1 MSGGANRMG
10 ATRGGNGL
18 RIGLLA
24 LLGAGL
30 VALFVWWWLRTY
42 ERVTETI
49 DLPPQGE
56 AAYNPLYALKQALV
70 ADGRKVDARQRLD
83 LDSHP
88 LRPADTLLML
98 SDPRTLS
105 NEDAARLLGW
115 VERGGHLILAT
126 PPPGNVL
133 NAAEVPLLSELGV
146 VAMDGDPVCH
156 GLQVGKE
163 KPHHEFCHGRR
174 FYFADEDADPDV
186 AALWGDDDSG
196 EYAYARILRG
206 KGSVDL
212 LADLDFL
219 DNERFESVTHAALA
233 RQLLQPNW
241 DAGGTFQLIYRA
253 DMPSLLQLLW
263 RHGWRAIVPAALALL
278 LWLWMRT
285 ERLGPLRPAPA
296 PDRRSLLEH
305 VQASGDHL
313 WRYGRRNLLYGA
325 VHDAF
330 MRRLRQ
336 RDPYAAALEGAAQI
350 DALARRTGLPVAEI
364 EAALRY
370 PRPGDARDFVHR
382 VARLLQL
389 RNRL

>member
-1 MSGGANRMG
+1 MSRGAH
-10 ATRGGNGL
+10 GL
-18 RIGLLA
+18 RIGLLV

-30 VALFVWWWLRTY
+30 IGLFVWWWLRNY

-56 AAYNPLYALKQALV
+56 AQYNPLYALKQALI
-70 ADGRKVDARQRLD
+70 ADGRKVEARQRLD
-83 LDSHP
+83 LGAHP
-88 LRPADTLLML
+88 LKPADTLLMR

-105 NEDAARLLGW
+105 HEDVVQLLDW
-115 VERGGHLILAT
+115 VGRGGHLILTT

-133 NAAEVPLLSELGV
+133 NADDVPLLSDLGI
-146 VAMDGDPVCH
+146 VAMDGDPLCH
-156 GLQVGKE
+156 GLQVAKE
-163 KPHHEFCHGRR
+163 KHHREFCHGRR
-174 FYFADEDADPDV
+174 FYFTDEDEPEVSVLWGDEDAD
-186 AALWGDDDSG
+186 
-196 EYAYARILRG
+196 EYAYARILHG
-206 KGSVDL
+206 KGSIDL

-219 DNERFESVTHAALA
+219 ENDRFESVTHAALA

-253 DMPSLLQLLW
+253 DVPSLMQLLW
-263 RHGWRAIVPAALALL
+263 RYGWRAIVLGALGLL
-278 LWLWMRT
+278 LWLWMRA

-313 WRYGRRNLLYGA
+313 WRYGRRNLLYAA
-325 VHDAF
+325 VHDSF

-336 RDPYAAALEGAAQI
+336 RDPYAAALEGPAQI
-350 DALARRTGLPVAEI
+350 DALARRTGLPAAEI

-370 PRPGDARDFVHR
+370 PRPGDARDFVHC

>member
-1 MSGGANRMG
+1 MSRGAQ
-10 ATRGGNGL
+10 GL

-30 VALFVWWWLRTY
+30 VGLFTWWWLRTY

-70 ADGRKVDARQRLD
+70 ADGRKVEARQRLD
-83 LDSHP
+83 LDAHP
-88 LRPADTLLML
+88 LRPVDTLLML
-98 SDPRTLS
+98 SDPRTLAR
-105 NEDAARLLGW
+105 EDVDSLLDW
-115 VERGGHLILAT
+115 VGRGGHLILGT

-133 NAAEVPLLSELGV
+133 NADDVPLLSDLGI
-146 VAMDGDPVCH
+146 VAMDGDPLCH

-163 KPHHEFCHGRR
+163 RHHREFCHGRR
-174 FYFADEDADPDV
+174 FYFTDEDGPEV
-186 AALWGDDDSG
+186 SALWGDDEAA
-196 EYAYARILRG
+196 EYAYARILHG
-206 KGSVDL
+206 KGSIDL

-219 DNERFESVTHAALA
+219 GNDRFESVAHAALA

-241 DAGGTFQLIYRA
+241 DAGGTFHLIYRA

-278 LWLWMRT
+278 LWLWMRA
-285 ERLGPLRPAPA
+285 ERLGPMLPAPA
-296 PDRRSLLEH
+296 ADRRSLLEH

-313 WRYGRRNLLYGA
+313 WRYGRRNVLYAA

-330 MRRLRQ
+330 LRRLRQ
-336 RDPYAAALEGAAQI
+336 RDPYAAALEGPAQV
-350 DALARRTGLPVAEI
+350 DALARRTGLPAAEV
-364 EAALRY
+364 EAALRH
-370 PRPGDARDFVHR
+370 PRPGDARDFVQR